1 MSILLGPHRC
11 VTPRHTGPSPSWDGG
26 IAPAC
31 RRQHSARPVVGVWR
45 SNSWRHT
52 APSPNGAAAPA
63 QSGAPAGRD
72 SELPD
77 LLVDHIT
84 PSTRPDSAPR
94 CHDPAPSTTA
104 TTRQPDPAP
113 PRRPVNFYVD
123 DESLATTGP
132 AGPASRAG
140 TLRTP
145 LRHPPHTSTWVTVTR
160 GGGALLA
167 GTSGAAGCRSLRR
180 RCARCRG
187 ARRCAALGPGGGYLF
202 EERAQGGLL
211 VGVEGREH
219 PLFCAGECMFKLS
232 HSASS
237 GGREADGVTAAV
249 L

>member
-1 MSILLGPHRC
+1 MVLVAATVLLAATNPHQPNPRHPDRWWGVGLSILLGPHRC

-94 CHDPAPSTTA
+94 CHDPAPSPPPQ
-104 TTRQPDPAP
+104 QPPDNPTP
-113 PRRPVNFYVD
+113 PLLGVL
-123 DESLATTGP
+123 S
-132 AGPASRAG
+132 
-140 TLRTP
+140 
-145 LRHPPHTSTWVTVTR
+145 TSTLTMK
-160 GGGALLA
+160 ALRPPVQL
-167 GTSGAAGCRSLRR
+167 GRR
-180 RCARCRG
+180 RELAHCEPHCDTHHIR
-187 ARRCAALGPGGGYLF
+187 LPGS
-202 EERAQGGLL
+202 R
-211 VGVEGREH
+211 
-219 PLFCAGECMFKLS
+219 
-232 HSASS
+232 
-237 GGREADGVTAAV
+237 
-249 L
+249 